1 MTVEQGED
9 EGGGGGGGDKF
20 PAQTSSSTY
29 HSYPPPLATF
39 EDVVCSRDLFM
50 DSLKKLHIS
59 MGTKF
64 M

>member
-9 EGGGGGGGDKF
+9 DGGGGGGDRF
-20 PAQTSSSTY
+20 PAQTSSTY
-29 HSYPPPLATF
+29 HSYPPPLATI

>member
-1 MTVEQGED
+1 MVVEQGE
-9 EGGGGGGGDKF
+9 EGIGGGGDKL
-20 PAQTSSSTY
+20 PPQTAAASTY
-29 HSYPPPLATF
+29 HSYPPPLTTF
-39 EDVVCSRDLFM
+39 EDVVCSRELFM